1 VLEAGARVL
10 TKAITR
16 VGAGAGAGVSARF
29 FVEKVLSLVRSIRL
43 S

>member
-1 VLEAGARVL
+1 VLKVGARVL

-16 VGAGAGAGVSARF
+16 VGARVGARVSARF
-29 FVEKVLSLVRSIRL
+29 FVEKALPLVRSTRL